1 MQRRLLQL
9 IFPITF
15 TLTFLPTT
23 SSAVDSWPQWRGEH
37 QNGVATGDDFPVQWS
52 AATGIAWQ
60 TDLPGM
66 GGSTPIISNGTAY
79 ITTGAEGK
87 NQLLAFDLET
97 GKRKWAVTVGTDRG
111 NKHRKGS
118 GSNPSPVVDGDNI
131 FAYFR
136 SGDLASIDSNGE
148 NSLVKKSSIV
158 VW

>member
-1 MQRRLLQL
+1 M
-9 IFPITF
+9 
-15 TLTFLPTT
+15 
-23 SSAVDSWPQWRGEH
+23 
-37 QNGVATGDDFPVQWS
+37 ATGDDFPVQWS

-60 TDLPGM
+60 TELPGM

-79 ITTGAEGK
+79 ITTGTEGK

-97 GKRKWAVTVGTDRG
+97 GKKNWAVTVGTDRG

-136 SGDLASIDSNGE
+136 SGDLASIDSNGKTLWSK
-148 NSLVKKSSIV
+148 NLQSLFGEDTLWWDLGSSPVLTETAIV
-158 VW
+158 IAVMQSGP